1 MLTPRCIVHS
11 VVRSPLHYRIADKFS
26 ATEQIHRMRISPK
39 KLLLSKWTALTPIKR
54 EKHFLVTRVIVPD
67 EGAPITEVELQAVH
81 SGRTQTIAWKML
93 EDAATWVV
101 GWK

>member
-1 MLTPRCIVHS
+1 MTPV
-11 VVRSPLHYRIADKFS
+11 
-26 ATEQIHRMRISPK
+26 
-39 KLLLSKWTALTPIKR
+39 KR

-67 EGAPITEVELQAVH
+67 DGAPITEVDLQAVH
-81 SGRTQTIAWKML
+81 SGRTQTIAWKTL

>member
-1 MLTPRCIVHS
+1 
-11 VVRSPLHYRIADKFS
+11 
-26 ATEQIHRMRISPK
+26 MRISPK

-67 EGAPITEVELQAVH
+67 DGAPITEVDLQAVH
-81 SGRTQTIAWKML
+81 SGRTQTIAWRTL
-93 EDAATWVV
+93 DDAATWVV